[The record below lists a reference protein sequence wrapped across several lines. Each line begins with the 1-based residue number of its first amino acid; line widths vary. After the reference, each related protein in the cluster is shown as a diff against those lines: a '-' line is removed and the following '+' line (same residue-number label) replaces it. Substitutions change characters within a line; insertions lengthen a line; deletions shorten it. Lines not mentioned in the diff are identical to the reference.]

1 MHSNSYNIF
10 DAEKTVDDFIEVA
23 RENFVPNDNVEVKG
37 SVYLLDYQ
45 PAQSSVI
52 IELEDKK
59 IWLTDVY
66 RCDFFNQFVRQKIKE
81 NFMRRVIVNGLT
93 GSSWRFK
100 RFKSLTISTINKS
113 RNLER

>member
-37 SVYLLDYQ
+37 SVYLLNYQ

-81 NFMRRVIVNGLT
+81 NFMNGLT
-93 GSSWRFK
+93 GSSLRFK
-100 RFKSLTISTINKS
+100 QFESLTISTINKS